1 MPQARIER
9 DQGPLFVLTG
19 WKSTED
25 LVAVWTNREPRRVPG
40 RHPDL
45 ATQRHDR
52 LPGHGT
58 LHNAIFGDVV
68 SESLVIAVTP
78 SR

>member
-1 MPQARIER
+1 MPQARIEQE
-9 DQGPLFVLTG
+9 QGPLSVLTG
-19 WKSTED
+19 RKPSED

-45 ATQRHDR
+45 AAQRHDR

-58 LHNAIFGDVV
+58 FHNAIFGDVMG
-68 SESLVIAVTP
+68 ESLVIAVTP